1 MSGRAGLG
9 IVLLAAGVLWLLAAT
24 DIVDLSYRVAIG
36 ILLVVVGLAI
46 ALSRS
51 HRGPLVLVGIL
62 VVLAGIPA
70 LFVDN
75 DVWTEGVG
83 DETVS
88 PAQTADLVPFEHGIG
103 KLTVDLRAPGLELD
117 DETVEASLG
126 IGDLL
131 VLVPADTD
139 VRVDAHVGIGNIEA
153 LGGSEDGLDV
163 DFERISG
170 TSGAQE
176 LELELEVGIG
186 SIRVELED

>member
-9 IVLLAAGVLWLLAAT
+9 VVLLAAGVLWLLAAT
-24 DIVDLSYRVAIG
+24 EVVDLSYRVAVG

-70 LFVDN
+70 LFLDT

-83 DETVS
+83 EETVT
-88 PAQTADLVPFEHGIG
+88 PASTADLVPFEHGIG
-103 KLTVDLRAPGLELD
+103 KLTVDLRTSGLEID
-117 DETVEASLG
+117 DRTVEASLG
-126 IGDLL
+126 VGDLL

-139 VRVDAHVGIGNIEA
+139 VRVEAHAGIGSIEA
-153 LGGSEDGLDV
+153 LGRTESGVDV
-163 DFERISG
+163 DLERISG
-170 TSGAQE
+170 TSGTQE
-176 LELELEVGIG
+176 VELELEVGIG
-186 SIRVELED
+186 SIRVELDE